1 MKTKQITFSAI
12 ALALAIIISTIIKLP
27 SLPMGGSITLFSMLI
42 ICLVGYWY
50 GPAISLTVAVIYG
63 ILQFIL
69 GPFIVHP
76 LQVILDYPLAFGALG
91 LAGFFNKRKNG
102 LVIGYIVGILGR
114 LFFHIISGLIFY
126 TTYVSNLKG
135 NLIVIGTVL
144 IYNASYV
151 LIEGAMTLALI
162 SLPAVKHM
170 LEKLKQ
176 LALS

>member
-12 ALALAIIISTIIKLP
+12 ALALAIIVSTIIKLP

-50 GPAISLTVAVIYG
+50 GPTISLIVAVIYG
-63 ILQFIL
+63 VLQFIL
-69 GPFIVHP
+69 GPFVVHP
-76 LQVILDYPLAFGALG
+76 LQVLLDYPFAFGALG
-91 LAGFFNKRKNG
+91 LSGFFYKRKNG

-114 LFFHIISGLIFY
+114 LFFHILSGLIFY
-126 TTYVSNLKG
+126 TTYVSDLKG
-135 NLIVIGTVL
+135 NLIAIGTAL

-151 LIEGAMTLALI
+151 LVEGAMTLALL